1 VASPTRWL
9 ALAAGFAAGFGL
21 TGAACL
27 LGAERAALP
36 YVTAPLDLLP
46 SLRERFALAR
56 ERRAARRLVLFLGD
70 SLAIDPRGEDTSVP
84 EALRARLRAD
94 PDAEGSVELASLAG
108 PALSL
113 YSHYFLADCA
123 LALRPDLVVLELN
136 PRTFAPAW
144 LADDRAELAG
154 WLPARRWGEALAL
167 PLHAVD
173 VHPDGL
179 FFRGALVAA
188 GGAEAWRRLQREQ
201 VRLAFAP
208 EAAARFAQEH
218 LGGGEGLAYAVQH
231 QQASLRRE
239 KTAANRATADHA
251 RALLGPLLAG
261 LAPGDPGLAVLDA
274 LLARL
279 EQSGV
284 AAVAYLAPTNVEHL
298 ASLGLYSPRGPAR
311 SAARID
317 AVARR
322 RGASFLDLHA
332 LLPDA
337 AFHDHLD
344 HLVQGV
350 PGEGSGAVAAALAPL
365 LQARLREAPGP
376 RAQAP
381 SRCPDAL

>member
-1 VASPTRWL
+1 
-9 ALAAGFAAGFGL
+9 
-21 TGAACL
+21 
-27 LGAERAALP
+27 
-36 YVTAPLDLLP
+36 
-46 SLRERFALAR
+46 
-56 ERRAARRLVLFLGD
+56 
-70 SLAIDPRGEDTSVP
+70 
-84 EALRARLRAD
+84 
-94 PDAEGSVELASLAG
+94 
-108 PALSL
+108 
-113 YSHYFLADCA
+113 
-123 LALRPDLVVLELN
+123 
-136 PRTFAPAW
+136 
-144 LADDRAELAG
+144 
-154 WLPARRWGEALAL
+154 
-167 PLHAVD
+167 
-173 VHPDGL
+173 
-179 FFRGALVAA
+179 
-188 GGAEAWRRLQREQ
+188 
-201 VRLAFAP
+201 
-208 EAAARFAQEH
+208 
-218 LGGGEGLAYAVQH
+218 
-231 QQASLRRE
+231 
-239 KTAANRATADHA
+239 
-251 RALLGPLLAG
+251 LLAG